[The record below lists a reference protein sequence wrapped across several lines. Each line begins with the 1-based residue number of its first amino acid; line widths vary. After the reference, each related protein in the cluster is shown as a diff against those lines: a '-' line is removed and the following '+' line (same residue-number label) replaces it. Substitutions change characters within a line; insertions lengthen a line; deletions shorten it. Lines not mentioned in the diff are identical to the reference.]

1 MFSLLQAGSHQI
13 FDWPKLLF
21 GEQDSWF
28 VLEILFRTVI
38 MYIVILVGL
47 RLVGKRGVRQLSVFE
62 LVVIIG
68 LGSAAGDPMFYQEV
82 GLVSALFVFLTII
95 MAYRATTWLTAKS
108 KKFEE
113 LIEGKT
119 ICLIE
124 DGKFCHKSFDKEDLA
139 QDEFFAELRTRG
151 VSQVGQV
158 ERGYLETSGEI
169 SLFFYPD
176 DQVKSG
182 LPILPHE
189 FRQLLTTISEKA
201 NYACRNCG
209 STFTLD
215 PSPVHV
221 CTECGHD
228 KWVRTSDRKRVN

>member
-1 MFSLLQAGSHQI
+1 MFFILQADTPKI
-13 FDWPKLLF
+13 FDWSTLLF
-21 GEQDSWF
+21 GEQNAWF
-28 VLEILFRTVI
+28 VLEILFRTLV
-38 MYIVILVGL
+38 MYIVILMGL

-82 GLVSALFVFLTII
+82 GLVSALFVFLTIVL
-95 MAYRATTWLTAKS
+95 AYRITTYFTAKS

-124 DGKFCHKSFDKEDLA
+124 DGRFCHKRFSKEDLA
-139 QDEFFAELRTRG
+139 QDEFFAELRNRG
-151 VSQVGQV
+151 VSQIGQI
-158 ERGYLETSGEI
+158 ERGYLETSGEV
-169 SLFFYPD
+169 SLFFYRD
-176 DQVKSG
+176 EDVKPG

-189 FRQLLTTISEKA
+189 FEQPVTVISEKA
-201 NYACRNCG
+201 DYACRHCG
-209 STFTLD
+209 STFTLG
-215 PSPVHV
+215 PAPAHT

-228 KWVRTSDRKRVN
+228 HWVKASNRRRIA